1 MALRTEEKLQQLF
14 QERKLIQQIKKER
27 EKKRYLK
34 AAEAIKKALQ
44 HNSPPKENKC
54 HQEPKNSL
62 YDVPIYNSH
71 YIQRETAEEDLYTK
85 EELENIEELYP
96 NETGRIDWDFFNDLV
111 ERIKRKDYTTPN

>member
-14 QERKLIQQIKKER
+14 QERKLIQQRKKER

-34 AAEAIKKALQ
+34 ASEAIKKALQ

-54 HQEPKNSL
+54 NQEPKNSL

-71 YIQRETAEEDLYTK
+71 YVQRETAEEDLYTK

-111 ERIKRKDYTTPN
+111 EKTKRKTLAE

>member
-14 QERKLIQQIKKER
+14 QERKRIQQRKKER
-27 EKKRYLK
+27 EKIKYKK
-34 AAEAIKKALQ
+34 ASEAIKKALQ

-54 HQEPKNSL
+54 NQEPKNSL

-71 YIQRETAEEDLYTK
+71 YVQRETAEEDLYTK

-111 ERIKRKDYTTPN
+111 ERTKRKTLAE